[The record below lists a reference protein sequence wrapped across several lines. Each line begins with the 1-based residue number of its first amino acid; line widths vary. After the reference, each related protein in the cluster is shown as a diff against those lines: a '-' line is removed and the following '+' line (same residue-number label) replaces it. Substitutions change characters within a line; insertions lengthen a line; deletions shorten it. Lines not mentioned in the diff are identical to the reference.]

1 MQESQQAGEQRGVH
15 APVFHYTV
23 DDEPQSTSEHSLT
36 PREIMMKA
44 GINPDQNYLVEIK
57 GRERESFKDTPD
69 KPIQMHEDQKFVTV
83 FVGSVP
89 VS

>member
-1 MQESQQAGEQRGVH
+1 METSQQTGHAGSVQ

-23 DDEPQSTSEHSLT
+23 DDEPQTTSKHTLT
-36 PREIMMKA
+36 PKEIMSKA
-44 GINPDQNYLVEIK
+44 GIKPEENYLVEIK
-57 GRERESFKDTPD
+57 GRDRVSYKDAPD
-69 KPIQMHEDQKFVTV
+69 KPIHMHEHQKFVTV